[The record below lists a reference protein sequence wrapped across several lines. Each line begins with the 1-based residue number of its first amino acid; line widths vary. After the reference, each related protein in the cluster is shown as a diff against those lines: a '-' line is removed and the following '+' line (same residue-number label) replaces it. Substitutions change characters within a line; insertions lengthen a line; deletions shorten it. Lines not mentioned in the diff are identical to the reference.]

1 MTKFA
6 LVGDVGGTN
15 ARLALCDLASGE
27 ISRAKT
33 YSGLD
38 YPSLEAVVRVYL
50 EEHQVTVNEGCIA
63 IACPITGD
71 WVAMTNHTWAF
82 SIAEMKRNLGFAHL
96 EIINDFTAVSMAI
109 PMLKAEHLIQFGG
122 SAPVAGK
129 PIAVYGAGTGL
140 GVAHLV
146 HVDKRWVSLPGEG
159 GHVDFA
165 PNSEEEGIILEE
177 LRAELGHV
185 SAERV
190 LSGPGLV
197 NLYRAIVKSDG
208 RLPENLQPREV
219 TERAL
224 ADSCTDCRRA
234 LSLFCVIMGRFG
246 GNLALTLG
254 TFGGVYIAG
263 GIVTGAGSLGMV
275 TMGILSAVFPVVV
288 SEAPAGVEWVRIYTG
303 LAGFLKAHGVE
314 WLFALWA
321 AVALAG
327 LWLLAQPPIRRR
339 EQTASQFSS
348 WYAAGVAVGLYGV
361 GQTAWYVQL
370 GKLRDLPVLA
380 LFLAAAVWCTVRQFW
395 RLGGEPDETRRR
407 QERIIALLYTVAQ
420 GVLLLLTAEAG
431 FGLVALV
438 LHIGVYFICAAAI
451 TWRRSGR
458 GKH

>member
-82 SIAEMKRNLGFAHL
+82 SIAE
-96 EIINDFTAVSMAI
+96 
-109 PMLKAEHLIQFGG
+109 MLKAEHLIQFGG

-263 GIVTGAGSLGMV
+263 GIVPRFLEFFKAS
-275 TMGILSAVFPVVV
+275 
-288 SEAPAGVEWVRIYTG
+288 
-303 LAGFLKAHGVE
+303 GFRGGFEDKGRFKA
-314 WLFALWA
+314 
-321 AVALAG
+321 
-327 LWLLAQPPIRRR
+327 
-339 EQTASQFSS
+339 
-348 WYAAGVAVGLYGV
+348 
-361 GQTAWYVQL
+361 YVQDIPVYLIVHDNPGLL
-370 GKLRDLPVLA
+370 GSGAHLRQTLGQVL
-380 LFLAAAVWCTVRQFW
+380 
-395 RLGGEPDETRRR
+395 
-407 QERIIALLYTVAQ
+407 
-420 GVLLLLTAEAG
+420 
-431 FGLVALV
+431 
-438 LHIGVYFICAAAI
+438 
-451 TWRRSGR
+451 
-458 GKH
+458 

>member
-1 MTKFA
+1 MTKYA

-15 ARLALCDLASGE
+15 ARLALCNVENGD
-27 ISRAKT
+27 ITQAKT

-38 YPSLEAVVRVYL
+38 FPSLEAVVMHYL
-50 EEHQVTVNEGCIA
+50 KEHNVSVTDGCIA

-82 SIAEMKRNLGFAHL
+82 STAEMKKNLGFEHL

-109 PMLKAEHLIQFGG
+109 PMIKNEHLIKFGG
-122 SAPVAGK
+122 GEPVEGK
-129 PIAVYGAGTGL
+129 PVAVYGAGTGL

-177 LRAELGHV
+177 LRTEIGHV

-208 RLPENLQPREV
+208 RQPENYKPKDI
-219 TERAL
+219 TEKAL
-224 ADSCTDCRRA
+224 EDSCTDCRRA

-263 GIVTGAGSLGMV
+263 GIVPRFLEFFKASGFRGGFEDKGRFKEYVQSIPVYLIVHDQPGLLGAGAHLRQTLG
-275 TMGILSAVFPVVV
+275 
-288 SEAPAGVEWVRIYTG
+288 
-303 LAGFLKAHGVE
+303 
-314 WLFALWA
+314 
-321 AVALAG
+321 
-327 LWLLAQPPIRRR
+327 Q
-339 EQTASQFSS
+339 
-348 WYAAGVAVGLYGV
+348 
-361 GQTAWYVQL
+361 
-370 GKLRDLPVLA
+370 VL
-380 LFLAAAVWCTVRQFW
+380 
-395 RLGGEPDETRRR
+395 
-407 QERIIALLYTVAQ
+407 
-420 GVLLLLTAEAG
+420 
-431 FGLVALV
+431 
-438 LHIGVYFICAAAI
+438 
-451 TWRRSGR
+451 
-458 GKH
+458 

>member
-15 ARLALCDLASGE
+15 ARLALCDLASGV

-224 ADSCTDCRRA
+224 ADSCTIAASGIWFISISTA
-234 LSLFCVIMGRFG
+234 LSSPWVQAMKSSPQVTVAPIFSSTSAKRMSPC
-246 GNLALTLG
+246 TLLRPIPV
-254 TFGGVYIAG
+254 TFTVPP
-263 GIVTGAGSLGMV
+263 LM
-275 TMGILSAVFPVVV
+275 
-288 SEAPAGVEWVRIYTG
+288 APAARKYE
-303 LAGFLKAHGVE
+303 AE
-314 WLFALWA
+314 
-321 AVALAG
+321 
-327 LWLLAQPPIRRR
+327 
-339 EQTASQFSS
+339 EASPS
-348 WYAAGVAVGLYGV
+348 
-361 GQTAWYVQL
+361 
-370 GKLRDLPVLA
+370 
-380 LFLAAAVWCTVRQFW
+380 
-395 RLGGEPDETRRR
+395 TR
-407 QERIIALLYTVAQ
+407 
-420 GVLLLLTAEAG
+420 
-431 FGLVALV
+431 
-438 LHIGVYFICAAAI
+438 
-451 TWRRSGR
+451 
-458 GKH
+458 